1 MFGMGTGGP
10 SAIKSPTPRLL
21 TLFCISNELFS
32 RTVASQV
39 SSPRQSL
46 TSVFGMGTGGPS
58 AVISLIVT
66 LKDKIN
72 FRNYPSQLTSI
83 VYHKERCLSIGFLKK
98 FMIFFV
104 IISVLTVCADIILI
118 VY

>member
-1 MFGMGTGGP
+1 MGTGGP

-21 TLFCISNELFS
+21 TLFYISNELFS

-58 AVISLIVT
+58 AVISLIAMAPRTGLEPVT
-66 LKDKIN
+66 LRLTAGCSTIELPRNNDGFDKFKPVFID
-72 FRNYPSQLTSI
+72 
-83 VYHKERCLSIGFLKK
+83 
-98 FMIFFV
+98 FFV
-104 IISVLTVCADIILI
+104 AFPSCNEVHLPYRLS
-118 VY
+118 